1 MVGILID
8 LLAKFAVVNGLLI
21 VAACAWTVA
30 SECRK
35 APVTTPERSPEERAV
50 QSMGMAHLSY
60 RDYKRILKNHAAYK
74 KAARW

>member
-8 LLAKFAVVNGLLI
+8 LLAKFAVVSGLMI

-35 APVTTPERSPEERAV
+35 VPVTTPEREPV
-50 QSMGMAHLSY
+50 QKNVEVLGMAHLSY
-60 RDYKRILKNHAAYK
+60 RDYKRILRNHAAYK

>member
-8 LLAKFAVVNGLLI
+8 LLAKFAAVNGLLI
-21 VAACAWTVA
+21 VAACAWTVM

-35 APVTTPERSPEERAV
+35 ATIRKPERSPEEQAV

>member
-8 LLAKFAVVNGLLI
+8 LLAKFAVITGLMI

-35 APVTTPERSPEERAV
+35 APIRKPERSPEERAV

-60 RDYKRILKNHAAYK
+60 RDYKRILRNHAAYK